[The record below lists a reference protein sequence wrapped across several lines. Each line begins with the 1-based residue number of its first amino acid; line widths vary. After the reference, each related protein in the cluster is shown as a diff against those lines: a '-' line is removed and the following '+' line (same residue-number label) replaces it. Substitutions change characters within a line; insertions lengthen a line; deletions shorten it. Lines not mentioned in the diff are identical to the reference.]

1 MTDEKILFQEKQY
14 LGYNKYSL
22 IRRMVLMLFCFVAY
36 WWTEHQGKKG
46 GDVFFLVGV
55 ALLFTSIVSM
65 FVLHLKTTIYMHCI
79 VLDGLWTTRKVK
91 IDLDNIVK
99 VERMRYSKYHLNNP
113 VYNLHLKGII
123 RFYTGG
129 KEAVGIT
136 DQDGLN
142 YRIGTQRPAELE
154 KVLKELTEQNT
165 AAKKL
170 VQESLAN
177 KN

>member
-1 MTDEKILFQEKQY
+1 MTDDKILFQEKQY

-22 IRRMVLMLFCFVAY
+22 IRRMVLTLFCFVAY
-36 WWTEHQGKKG
+36 WWTGKRG
-46 GDVFFLVGV
+46 QNGDVFFILGV
-55 ALLFTSIVSM
+55 AILFISIVSL
-65 FVLHLKTTIYMHCI
+65 FVLHLKTTVYGHCI

-113 VYNLHLKGII
+113 VYNLHLKGTV

-129 KEAVGIT
+129 KEAVNIT
-136 DQDGLN
+136 DQDGLT
-142 YRIGTQRPAELE
+142 YRIGTQRPADLE
-154 KVLKELTEQNT
+154 KLLKELTEQNT

>member
-22 IRRMVLMLFCFVAY
+22 MPRLVLTLFCFIAY
-36 WWTEHQGKKG
+36 WWTEHRGHPG
-46 GDVFFLVGV
+46 NLFFLMGM
-55 ALLFTSIVSM
+55 ALLFISIVSM
-65 FVLHLKTTIYMHCI
+65 FVLHLKTTVYRHCI

-91 IDLDNIVK
+91 IDLDNIVS

-113 VYNLHLKGII
+113 VYNLHLKGTV

-129 KEAVGIT
+129 KEAVEIT
-136 DQDGLN
+136 DHDGLT

-154 KVLKELTEQNT
+154 KILKELTEQNT

-170 VQESLAN
+170 IQESLAN

>member
-1 MTDEKILFQEKQY
+1 MIEDKILFQEKQY

-22 IRRMVLMLFCFVAY
+22 IRRMVLALFCFVAY
-36 WWTEHQGKKG
+36 WWTRHNGQNGNI
-46 GDVFFLVGV
+46 FFLVGV
-55 ALLFTSIVSM
+55 AILFISLVSLL
-65 FVLHLKTTIYMHCI
+65 VLHLKTTVYNHCI

-99 VERMRYSKYHLNNP
+99 VERMRYSKYHLDSP
-113 VYNLHLKGII
+113 VYNLHLKGTV

-129 KEAVGIT
+129 KEAVEIT
-136 DQDGLN
+136 DQDGLT
-142 YRIGTQRPAELE
+142 YRIGTQRPIDLE
-154 KVLKELTEQNT
+154 KLLKKLTEQNT